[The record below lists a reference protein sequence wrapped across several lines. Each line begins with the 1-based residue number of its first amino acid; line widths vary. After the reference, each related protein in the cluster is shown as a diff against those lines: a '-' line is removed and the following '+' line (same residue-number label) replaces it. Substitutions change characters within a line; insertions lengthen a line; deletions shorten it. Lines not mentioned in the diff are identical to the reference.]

1 MVNRTIT
8 TAKNKQ
14 DEMRDKKRK
23 FEAKKTYSQE
33 KTMKLQQPTFSGQKS
48 YNKVSY
54 QAPIVSY

>member
-23 FEAKKTYSQE
+23 FEAKKTYSHE
-33 KTMKLQQPTFSGQKS
+33 KTMKLQQPAFSG
-48 YNKVSY
+48 
-54 QAPIVSY
+54 